1 MNKDNINLKMF
12 KFYRNRNIARLILVS
27 SIILLII
34 TFIIEKKYGE
44 SLLIEYIEFI
54 IEAILIASIADG
66 VAIHLFTMLIQKK
79 RENLVSGIIIAFKE
93 KFFPKNRL
101 VEELKKINI
110 INVAKKILDSNIVEK
125 NSNIIGKYVSN
136 ILEKNKNKIT
146 ETILNNIIKYI
157 DSLDKK
163 VIVNKITNFIKKSDI
178 SYKFMLEIITYADNF
193 IKRDEFKKDIVD
205 KLEQAEERLNF
216 VEKIGYSIAKSSNV
230 LNYKE
235 ISEQIE
241 LSLENKLNAIKL
253 KITNKDWE
261 SLENEISEL
270 IINLSNNHDFMVKFS
285 KIKYIIINDMLKE
298 FLLNIISTLSS
309 WIEDGKIE
317 KIEVEQFIAK
327 YDINTDFEFETINVI
342 DFTLN
347 IIRRGLNKISENDKT
362 IQENYNKLVEK
373 LVDDEYD
380 QILLIIEDVLSK
392 LSDKNLIDK
401 VNEVVGSNIQWLR
414 ISGAYVG
421 AVVGIIIFTVMKFPT
436 IGLPVMI
443 AMILVSILSKKI
455 RKNLVVYSK

>member
-66 VAIHLFTMLIQKK
+66 VAIHLFTTLIQKK

-317 KIEVEQFIAK
+317 KIEV
-327 YDINTDFEFETINVI
+327 
-342 DFTLN
+342 
-347 IIRRGLNKISENDKT
+347 
-362 IQENYNKLVEK
+362 
-373 LVDDEYD
+373 
-380 QILLIIEDVLSK
+380 
-392 LSDKNLIDK
+392 
-401 VNEVVGSNIQWLR
+401 
-414 ISGAYVG
+414 
-421 AVVGIIIFTVMKFPT
+421 
-436 IGLPVMI
+436 
-443 AMILVSILSKKI
+443 
-455 RKNLVVYSK
+455 